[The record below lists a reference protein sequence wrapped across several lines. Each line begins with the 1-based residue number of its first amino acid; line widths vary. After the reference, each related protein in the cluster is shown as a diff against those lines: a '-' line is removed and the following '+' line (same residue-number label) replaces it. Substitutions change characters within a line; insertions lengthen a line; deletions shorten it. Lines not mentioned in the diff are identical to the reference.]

1 MTDTTR
7 DVDLILADDF
17 LGPVVG
23 AMAEML
29 PPYVMYGS
37 SDSRFLATFR
47 NLDDAQAAAAA
58 MAPDHDALMVVDLDG
73 TPPDDVVFV
82 MLRELSGMEW
92 YVRRTTARA
101 GSPRAYEA
109 RRGPTRDPSVRSVAK
124 PGVVTFYAATVREA
138 AYKLAIKE

>member
-7 DVDLILADDF
+7 AVDLILADDF
-17 LGPVVG
+17 LGPVAG

-29 PPYVMYGS
+29 LPYVMYGS

-58 MAPDHDALMVVDLDG
+58 MAPDHDALLVVDLDG
-73 TPPDDVVFV
+73 TPPDDVVFA

-92 YVRRTTARA
+92 HVRRTTART
-101 GSPRAYEA
+101 GSPRAYEV
-109 RRGPTRDPSVRSVAK
+109 RRGPTRDPGVRSVAK
-124 PGVVTFYAATVREA
+124 PGVVTFYASSVLEA
-138 AYKLAIKE
+138 ARQLSIKE

>member
-7 DVDLILADDF
+7 AVDLILADDF
-17 LGPVVG
+17 LGPVAG

-29 PPYVMYGS
+29 LPYVMYGS

-58 MAPDHDALMVVDLDG
+58 MAPDHDALLVVDLDG
-73 TPPDDVVFV
+73 TPPDDVVFA

-92 YVRRTTARA
+92 HVRRTTART
-101 GSPRAYEA
+101 GSPRAYDV
-109 RRGPTRDPSVRSVAK
+109 RRGLRREGVRSTAK
-124 PGVVTFYAATVREA
+124 PGVVAFYASSIADAARQLGIEEA
-138 AYKLAIKE
+138 